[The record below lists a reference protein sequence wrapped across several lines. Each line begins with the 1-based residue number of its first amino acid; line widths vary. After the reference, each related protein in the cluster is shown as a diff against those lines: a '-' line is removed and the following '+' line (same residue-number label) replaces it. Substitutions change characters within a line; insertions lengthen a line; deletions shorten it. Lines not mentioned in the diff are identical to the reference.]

1 MYNPN
6 YDFYSKKG
14 KDIKIYAITFVIT
27 FILGLTFILILYYTG
42 VLPNTLP
49 NYIKESIDFYENL
62 DCTRILTYYISN
74 DYNYSFKKLKMKHFG
89 FKKITDFEIYDHKYK
104 EYAEVIQIRNKILA
118 SRINS
123 CINKYISNRNEFY
136 KNLECGLVLEA
147 SGRIIE
153 ARSSDDS
160 ILKKEIQKFF
170 SQKLNFDDVDFI
182 LKLDQGGAL
191 KNNPKL
197 LWSTELRK
205 NYEEKLKS
213 CLRRAERLYFR

>member
-1 MYNPN
+1 M
-6 YDFYSKKG
+6 
-14 KDIKIYAITFVIT
+14 
-27 FILGLTFILILYYTG
+27 
-42 VLPNTLP
+42 
-49 NYIKESIDFYENL
+49 L
-62 DCTRILTYYISN
+62 DS
-74 DYNYSFKKLKMKHFG
+74 
-89 FKKITDFEIYDHKYK
+89 
-104 EYAEVIQIRNKILA
+104 
-118 SRINS
+118 
-123 CINKYISNRNEFY
+123 
-136 KNLECGLVLEA
+136 LEA